1 MMPITTEK
9 AVKILEKENTIIFC
23 VDKRMRRQEIK
34 KQIED
39 LWKVKVERINTLNK
53 GNKKYAYAKLSK
65 ENPAID
71 LATKLGMI

>member
-53 GNKKYAYAKLSK
+53 GNK
-65 ENPAID
+65 
-71 LATKLGMI
+71 

>member
-1 MMPITTEK
+1 MPITTEK

>member
-39 LWKVKVERINTLNK
+39 LWKVKVERIKTLNK